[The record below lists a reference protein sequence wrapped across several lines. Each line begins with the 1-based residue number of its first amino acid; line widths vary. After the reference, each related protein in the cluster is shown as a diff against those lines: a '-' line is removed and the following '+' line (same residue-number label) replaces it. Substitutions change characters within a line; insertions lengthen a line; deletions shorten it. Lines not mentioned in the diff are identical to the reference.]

1 MKAMM
6 KKAPMSGLE
15 KTAVLLNV
23 LGKEKSFLLMKELKD
38 SDVRRLLK
46 VMGDMKKAP
55 ISLINMVLR
64 EFLHKLAEKD
74 EIIFEENFNQP
85 KVISEG
91 LGEERAKQIFGSL
104 KAVNLVEQRH
114 LSILETVE
122 PKILA
127 EFLAQEHPQ
136 TIALVVAHMDLDK
149 QISTIKFFPEAIRA
163 EVVLRMATLDYVAPD
178 KIDELDDVLRKEFA
192 SSGKAQ
198 SNKLGGV
205 IAVADLVN
213 NLDKK
218 TLSSVMSR
226 LEDKDPIL
234 AEEIRQHMFT
244 FTDIIKIDDRGVQ
257 LIMREVPQDKLLLAL
272 KSAPDE
278 VKEKI
283 FMAMSQ
289 RASEMLKEDLG
300 ALGPQKVSDVE
311 AAQRAIAAIMKR
323 LQEEGKIVIGFS
335 DEQEVIP

>member
-1 MKAMM
+1 MKPM
-6 KKAPMSGLE
+6 KKAPLSGLE
-15 KTAVLLNV
+15 KTAVLFNV
-23 LGKEKSFLLMKELKD
+23 LGKEKSFLLMKEMKD
-38 SDVRRLLK
+38 TDVRRLLK
-46 VMGDMKKAP
+46 VMGDMKRAP

-64 EFLHKLAEKD
+64 EFLHKLSEKE

-104 KAVNLVEQRH
+104 KAVNLVEQKH
-114 LSILETVE
+114 LSILESVE

-127 EFLAQEHPQ
+127 EFLSQEHPQ
-136 TIALVVAHMDLDK
+136 TIALVVAHMDMDK
-149 QISTIKFFPEAIRA
+149 QIATIKQFPEAIRA
-163 EVVLRMATLDYVAPD
+163 EVALRMATLDYVAPE

-192 SSGKAQ
+192 QSGKTQ

-205 IAVADLVN
+205 LAVADLIN

-218 TLSSVMSR
+218 TMNSVMSR

-244 FTDIIKIDDRGVQ
+244 FTDIVKIDDRGVQ

-289 RASEMLKEDLG
+289 RASDMLREDLG

-311 AAQRAIAAIMKR
+311 GAQRTIAGIMKR

-335 DEQEVIP
+335 EETEVIP